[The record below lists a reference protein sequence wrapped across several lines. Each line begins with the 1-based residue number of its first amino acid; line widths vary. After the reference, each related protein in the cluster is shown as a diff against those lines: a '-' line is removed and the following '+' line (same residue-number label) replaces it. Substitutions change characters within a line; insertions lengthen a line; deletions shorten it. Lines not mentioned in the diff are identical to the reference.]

1 MVILSNS
8 WRWDESNFRNPGVW
22 GKNPH
27 LYKYSTI
34 QLGLK
39 CVFKILYL
47 FIIICNAKKPAFN
60 CFQISSS
67 TQYFWYRN
75 TLEISDDVNNPDN
88 FNWPIAACLLAA
100 WCLVY
105 LCIVKG
111 ITENPK
117 IIYVTAIYPYVVLI
131 IFFFR
136 GITLEGMEDGIR
148 HLFKPKV
155 YKFLFQ
161 CYRLILIRHYR
172 SYFTKYN
179 FFWCIISL
187 KNWRTL
193 LCG

>member
-1 MVILSNS
+1 LTICFCIYITLFILEFSGSFTMVWVSYNC
-8 WRWDESNFRNPGVW
+8 RWIESNIFDWRMR
-22 GKNPH
+22 GK
-27 LYKYSTI
+27 LFCR
-34 QLGLK
+34 K
-39 CVFKILYL
+39 CLVCANVIYIWKFNNKDKSNRKTAWNEASYYL
-47 FIIICNAKKPAFN
+47 IYLRAKNICTFYVITFLQK
-60 CFQISSS
+60 SSP

-75 TLEISDDVNNPDN
+75 TLEISDNVNNPDN

-136 GITLEGMEDGIR
+136 GITLEGCGDGIK

-155 YKFLFQ
+155 V
-161 CYRLILIRHYR
+161 
-172 SYFTKYN
+172 
-179 FFWCIISL
+179 
-187 KNWRTL
+187 
-193 LCG
+193 

>member
-1 MVILSNS
+1 M
-8 WRWDESNFRNPGVW
+8 
-22 GKNPH
+22 K
-27 LYKYSTI
+27 
-34 QLGLK
+34 
-39 CVFKILYL
+39 L
-47 FIIICNAKKPAFN
+47 FIIICNAKKPPFN

-117 IIYVTAIYPYVVLI
+117 IIYVTAIYPYIVLI

-155 YKFLFQ
+155 MYDFLDFS
-161 CYRLILIRHYR
+161 RA
-172 SYFTKYN
+172 KM
-179 FFWCIISL
+179 IISSI
-187 KNWRTL
+187 TL
-193 LCG
+193 MP